1 MRYVMFVLDMS
12 FNIVD
17 MVWVDCQNM
26 TTHPHHVD
34 NVNGHTEDNT
44 LQVVC
49 APQLGLSVLFSSQP
63 RPALRKHGLVEQ
75 EAACHYKN

>member
-49 APQLGLSVLFSSQP
+49 APQFQKAYGGGEGCVPLSKDL
-63 RPALRKHGLVEQ
+63 
-75 EAACHYKN
+75 